1 VSDSLRVAAVLP
13 AGGELAL
20 LDGALAALRAQDRR
34 LDELIVVDDT
44 RDGSLPAPDGV
55 RVLRSGGR
63 GPYAARNAGWRAT
76 DADVVLFC
84 DLRSRPR
91 PEWARRIAELF
102 EDPSVAVAG
111 SEVLV
116 SGGDSLAARAGE
128 RHQFFELRKYIEE
141 PVVRPYFPTCNL
153 AVRRAD
159 LEAVGGFE
167 EIRSGADA
175 ILCWRILDRP
185 GRRLAAVRE
194 VLMDWIP
201 RDRIRGYLE
210 QNYRYGKSHH
220 AFRTGWRGESVSER
234 RPLSHLMLARRA
246 TGATVRSAG
255 AAIGGDAERRLELL
269 RHWGWISYE
278 LGLRVAVDRDRLRG
292 PESR

>member
-1 VSDSLRVAAVLP
+1 MSVALRVATVLP
-13 AGGELAL
+13 YGGGPAL
-20 LDGALAALRAQDRR
+20 LDGALAALRAQDRP

-44 RDGSLPAPDGV
+44 RDGELEAPDGV
-55 RVLRSGGR
+55 RVLQSGGR
-63 GPYAARNAGWRAT
+63 GPYAARNVGWRAAA
-76 DADVVLFC
+76 ADVVLFC
-84 DLRSRPR
+84 DLRSRPH
-91 PEWARRIAELF
+91 PDWARRIAELF

-111 SEVLV
+111 SEVV
-116 SGGDSLAARAGE
+116 ISGGDSLAARAGE
-128 RHQFFELRKYIEE
+128 RHQFFELRKYIDE

-153 AVRRAD
+153 AVRRGD

-194 VLMDWIP
+194 VLMDWTP

-220 AFRTGWRGESVSER
+220 AFRTGWQGDGARER
-234 RPLSHLMLARRA
+234 KPLSHPMLARRA
-246 TGATVRSAG
+246 AGATVRSAG
-255 AAIGGDAERRLELL
+255 AAVRGDAERRLELL
-269 RHWGWISYE
+269 RHWGWIAYE
-278 LGLRVAVDRDRLRG
+278 LGLRVAVDRDLLRG
-292 PESR
+292 RAR